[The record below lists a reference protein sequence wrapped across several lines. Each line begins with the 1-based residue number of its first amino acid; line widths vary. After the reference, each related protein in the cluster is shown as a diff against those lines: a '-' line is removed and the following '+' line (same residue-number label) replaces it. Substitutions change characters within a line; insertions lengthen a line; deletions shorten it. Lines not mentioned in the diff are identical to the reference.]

1 MFEFLKKLMTNNKS
15 VSANKTNSLHRILGT
30 DIKEIPKSQEDE
42 IIFGCGCF
50 WGAEKCFWKLPG
62 VITTSVGYA
71 GGEKKNPTYYEVCS
85 GITGHAEVVRVVW
98 NVNEI
103 DISDLLKMFWEC
115 HNPTQKSR
123 QGNDMG
129 TQYRSTIYYKND
141 RNKDKIYSSK
151 EAYQKE
157 LYKNNL
163 GHIETEIK
171 KIDTYY
177 YAEDYHQQY
186 LAVEGSRQYCSAS
199 PTKVK
204 LGSFN
209 NCDYK
214 LPKKV
219 WDNFNWDIDK
229 CVLRSNNKPID
240 INN

>member
-1 MFEFLKKLMTNNKS
+1 MFEFLKKLMTNNES
-15 VSANKTNSLHRILGT
+15 VSGNETNSLHRILGT
-30 DIKEIPKSQEDE
+30 DIKEVPNSQEDE

-71 GGEKKNPTYYEVCS
+71 GGEKENPTYYQVCS

-115 HNPTQKSR
+115 HNPTQKNR

-163 GHIETEIK
+163 GLIETEIK

-204 LGSFN
+204 FGSFN

-214 LPKKV
+214 LPKEI